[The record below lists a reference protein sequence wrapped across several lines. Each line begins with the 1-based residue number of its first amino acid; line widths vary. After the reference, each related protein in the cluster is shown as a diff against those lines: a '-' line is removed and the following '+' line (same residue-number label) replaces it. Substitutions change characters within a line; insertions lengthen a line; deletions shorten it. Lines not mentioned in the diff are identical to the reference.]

1 MDSKTSLVI
10 LERVKA
16 AREKQANQQQLPE
29 DLKKVLGPPMD
40 DLVHSGS
47 IMGGG
52 YGGSSVGALGGAAG
66 GGALGLMLANRTQST
81 GLKRKLKQGLGLGLG
96 GVGGLLAGGIG
107 GGVLGSIQG
116 DQLGQAFKQQ
126 GGVLGKQGNDP
137 QLDAFA
143 GAVQDMS
150 SGQLKSEGWNDVQN
164 IGLTALGV
172 GAAGRGLVGLIQHL
186 RANKPKKTRTGPA
199 YLPLPFPASPEKIG
213 AVMPAIGD
221 TVSAAGGDLGA
232 TAGGAGGLALMGKLT
247 KGMKPGKGRLA
258 LGVGGAAAGGLAG
271 LLGGNQVGRGLAGRG
286 ATEPGAGQLSTAIG
300 DNLASASALGG
311 AGLGAAAGATAGMGG
326 ATGLHRLIAG
336 AGKRAGGRTAMLG
349 GLAALGLGGAGAV
362 GGFSGGS
369 SLMRGLLGRDKQGS
383 FLGGD
388 AATTKSGIPWYGP
401 AMMLGGLGG
410 LALGWKGMDSLIDK
424 QRKQSMEDELDSARS
439 EFHDALLGQYDKPVS
454 LHPELIK
461 KKASD
466 DTMVKVGEALDS
478 LYDKFVAEM
487 HKTETQPM
495 SKHALDLSNLAG
507 QAAGG
512 YGMYAGLSGLLTGA
526 LVYDKMSKR
535 SRRSVL
541 ESALKKRQRRR
552 FMQQPTEIYAQPEP
566 VAVGAAEG

>member
-1 MDSKTSLVI
+1 MDRKTSLVI

-16 AREKQANQQQLPE
+16 AREKQAANPQAEQ
-29 DLKKVLGPPMD
+29 DLKAAIGPQLD
-40 DLVHSGS
+40 DLVHGGAV
-47 IMGGG
+47 MGGG
-52 YGGSSVGALGGAAG
+52 YGGGTVGGLAGAAG
-66 GGALGLMLANRTQST
+66 GGTLGLMLANRTQDT
-81 GLKRKLKQGLGLGLG
+81 GFKRKLKQGLGLGLG
-96 GVGGLLAGGIG
+96 GLAGGLAGGIG
-107 GGVLGSIQG
+107 GGIIGGHQG
-116 DQLGQAFKQQ
+116 DRLGEAFKQG
-126 GGVLGKQGNDP
+126 GGVLGKQAGDP

-143 GAVQDMS
+143 GAVQDMA
-150 SGQLKSEGWNDVQN
+150 SGQLKSDGWNDVQN
-164 IGLTALGV
+164 VGLTALGV
-172 GAAGRGLVGLIQHL
+172 GAAGRGIIGLIQHM
-186 RANKPKKTRTGPA
+186 RSNKPKKTRTGPA

-213 AVMPAIGD
+213 ALLPGVGD
-221 TVSAAGGDLGA
+221 VVSAGGGDIGA
-232 TAGGAGGLALMGKLT
+232 TAGGAGGLALAGRLT
-247 KGMKPGKGRLA
+247 KQMKPGKGKLA
-258 LGVGGAAAGGLAG
+258 LGVGAAGVGGLAG
-271 LLGGNQVGRGLAGRG
+271 LLGGNQLGRGVAGRSS
-286 ATEPGAGQLSTAIG
+286 TEPGASQLSTAIG
-300 DNLASASALGG
+300 DNLAGASAVGG
-311 AGLGAAAGATAGMGG
+311 AGLGAVAGSGAGVGGVALANKLLRGGRRMGG
-326 ATGLHRLIAG
+326 RGAAITGA
-336 AGKRAGGRTAMLG
+336 LG
-349 GLAALGLGGAGAV
+349 LGLGGAGAI

-369 SLMRGLLGRDKQGS
+369 SLMRGLLGRDKAGS

-388 AATTKSGIPWYGP
+388 SATTKSGIPWYGP

-410 LALGWKGMDSLIDK
+410 LALGWKGMDSIIDK
-424 QRKQSMEDELDSARS
+424 QRKQSMEDELDSARG

-466 DTMVKVGEALDS
+466 DTMVKVGEALDE
-478 LYDKFVAEM
+478 LYDRFLSEM

-495 SKHALDLSNLAG
+495 SKQALDLSNLAG

-566 VAVGAAEG
+566 VEMAGAAG